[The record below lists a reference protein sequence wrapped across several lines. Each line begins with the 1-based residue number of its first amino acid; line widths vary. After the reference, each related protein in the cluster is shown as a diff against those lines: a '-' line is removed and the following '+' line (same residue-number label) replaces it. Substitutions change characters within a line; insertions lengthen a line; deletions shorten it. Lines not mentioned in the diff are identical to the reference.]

1 MKPKGRILVLGGQA
15 RLPKEL
21 SAGEVFQVV
30 VELDPATVEVLEV
43 SFAPCLPVIEK
54 MLRQLMIGMNL
65 ETDVNDLLDEIEQR
79 LHHKS
84 KKAVMTAIKD
94 LFREYREYKYRAS
107 KPPEKRLEGFQWA
120 WVPLMLSTLS
130 LL

>member
-1 MKPKGRILVLGGQA
+1 MEPKGRTLVLGGQA

-21 SAGEVFQVV
+21 SSGEVFQVV
-30 VELDPATVEVLEV
+30 VELDPDTVEVLEV

-65 ETDVNDLLDEIEQR
+65 ETGVNDLLNEIEQR

-94 LFREYREYKYRAS
+94 LVREYREYMYRPS
-107 KPPEKRLEGFQWA
+107 KPPENRLEGFQWIS
-120 WVPLMLSTLS
+120 VLFMLSVCSFL
-130 LL
+130 